1 MPFKKQSTKIFLIG
15 LFFLIFGLALT
26 LAVSFFRNI
35 VASGANGIS
44 LDKEG
49 LAITASNASSLLL
62 LIGVLVMATGL
73 YYKLK

>member
-49 LAITASNASSLLL
+49 FAITASNASSLLL